1 MYLIDNDLQTRQRLL
16 NMAFKLFKLTVS
28 VTSVPSSDLPS
39 VTKRMGTRMT
49 PPGLW

>member
-1 MYLIDNDLQTRQRLL
+1 MMVFKHVRDLL

-28 VTSVPSSDLPS
+28 ETAVPSSDRFK
-39 VTKRMGTRMT
+39 VTKMMGTRMT